1 MAGLGTWRFGTRGVT
16 MEAVWWHAWSACSWS
31 GVRAAG
37 GHSPGAS
44 VSKERGPY
52 VSSRNA
58 RPERRRSV
66 SGVRFHL
73 ATVCSLSTV
82 ACPTISVRPVGC
94 ESARRSKGRSPG
106 PTREP
111 SRHRTVHRGASHSY
125 ALFVRRTTTDTRSHR
140 RRLARGYSSALY
152 ISANVLTLARG
163 RPCRSSCSRPEQAWS
178 GATRAVR

>member
-58 RPERRRSV
+58 RPERTV
-66 SGVRFHL
+66 TGAQAVRLRCALPPGDGMQFING
-73 ATVCSLSTV
+73 SLSDYFG
-82 ACPTISVRPVGC
+82 PS
-94 ESARRSKGRSPG
+94 GR
-106 PTREP
+106 
-111 SRHRTVHRGASHSY
+111 
-125 ALFVRRTTTDTRSHR
+125 L
-140 RRLARGYSSALY
+140 
-152 ISANVLTLARG
+152 
-163 RPCRSSCSRPEQAWS
+163 
-178 GATRAVR
+178 